1 MASLWGNDSSGKKI
15 DNSDNAV
22 DKAFD
27 EFDLDL
33 IASMPNAWD
42 VNNNPKSDFGFGKGY
57 NSTFSN
63 QYKDFT
69 TAYNPT
75 YNNFSKNAGSYY
87 NILDSNNG
95 SSSLADMRSYAA
107 GQQMNDW
114 LTKNPGAKLSTDQ
127 SKEMFNNFYNS
138 ADFKASDPNGG
149 IKGFMN
155 DYGQSI
161 GSGLAFAN
169 EAAKLIGTQKAWD
182 FMDTRAD
189 AMKEDQGMKRELFR
203 QQKHRNE
210 VLGNYQFKPNNTAVV

>member
-1 MASLWGNDSSGKKI
+1 MVFTDMWNAGSSNTPVT
-15 DNSDNAV
+15 DNQADEWF
-22 DKAFD
+22 KGFD
-27 EFDLDL
+27 D
-33 IASMPNAWD
+33 
-42 VNNNPKSDFGFGKGY
+42 Y
-57 NSTFSN
+57 NSKASKQISSFKNS
-63 QYKDFT
+63 YM
-69 TAYNPT
+69 PT
-75 YNNFSKNAGSYY
+75 YNGMGTDRAYRNMIDFS
-87 NILDSNNG
+87 NG
-95 SSSLADMRSYAA
+95 DSSLADMRSYAA